1 MVDREATRDTLLHAE
16 REKDARL
23 ETVRNAVEEELGET
37 AMDAVVT
44 LLGLIMLGV
53 GLAEVLPPPL
63 LGEPVDTPERVP
75 GEEVGIHTEVTL
87 TVTQRELVGVLEGV
101 LAFTEGE
108 GEGVAVVVGVEVVQE
123 VPRPLGVEVEVG
135 VTVRVSP
142 LFPPVA
148 LGIRVGPG
156 VRVPRG
162 VLEAGEEGV
171 EVRLPPNRVEDIAGE
186 EEEEGE
192 GAPEK
197 DTLVVRVAA
206 NTVGDAWEDR
216 VGFMPEG
223 DGEAG

>member
-1 MVDREATRDTLLHAE
+1 MDDREAARDTLLRAE
-16 REKDARL
+16 REKVVRL
-23 ETVRNAVEEELGET
+23 EMVRDAVEEELGVT
-37 AMDAVVT
+37 TLDAVVT

-75 GEEVGIHTEVTL
+75 GEKVGIHTEVAL

-108 GEGVAVVVGVEVVQE
+108 VEGVAVEVGVEVVQE
-123 VPRPLGVEVEVG
+123 VPRPLGEDVEVG

-142 LFPPVA
+142 PFPPPVA

-156 VRVPRG
+156 VRVPRD
-162 VLEAGEEGV
+162 VLEAGMEGV
-171 EVRLPPNRVEDIAGE
+171 EVRHPPHRVEDIAGE

-206 NTVGDAWEDR
+206 NTVGDA
-216 VGFMPEG
+216 
-223 DGEAG
+223 